1 MPLVTETQDFT
12 YLDAFDIPA
21 LYARYEELRGG
32 LKLLPDGRPDP
43 NAMEDDAALNEIC
56 VILANLRKK
65 SAGPPKR
72 RSTASGSAGRQKAP
86 VPETSIDDL

>member
-1 MPLVTETQDFT
+1 MPLVTETLDFSH
-12 YLDAFDIPA
+12 LDAFDVPM
-21 LYARYEELRGG
+21 LYNRYEELRGQ

-43 NAMEDDAALNEIC
+43 NAVEDDVKLNEIC
-56 VILANLRKK
+56 VILAQLRKK

-72 RSTASGSAGRQKAP
+72 RPASGSAGRAKAP